1 MKNLR
6 QVICLVT
13 GGASGL
19 GRGTA
24 ARLVRG
30 GARVVI
36 ADLPISDGQQVAAE
50 LGENCAF
57 APTDVSIICND
68 I

>member
-6 QVICLVT
+6 QVVCLIT

-19 GRGTA
+19 GKGTA
-24 ARLVRG
+24 TRLVRN

-36 ADLPISDGQQVAAE
+36 ADLASSDGEQVARE
-50 LGENCAF
+50 LGENCVF
-57 APTDVSIICND
+57 ASTDVRISCFT
-68 I
+68 